1 MDGIKFYIGFVLFL
15 TTLVITSSIHA
26 NSLNEIL
33 KSGSLRVGVSLYEP
47 WVIKNKHGDLDGFE
61 IQIARQLA
69 KDLGVD
75 PEFVLMEWE
84 NLLDKLNANKID
96 IIIAGM
102 AITPERA
109 LQVNFTIPYADSGI
123 SIAANIIKTKTIDS
137 LDELNNSQVTIGAVS
152 NTVAVNVAAQ
162 VFNKASVKQF
172 VKSEDAIQ
180 ALLDGKIYALVEATP
195 IPRFL
200 ALQHP
205 GLVDAPLSRPLL
217 SYKAGMAVN
226 KGEQELLNYL
236 NAWIT
241 ARDAEGWI
249 PAKHKYWFKSLDWK
263 GE

>member
-1 MDGIKFYIGFVLFL
+1 MDGIKSYIGFVLFL
-15 TTLVITSSIHA
+15 TTLVITPSVHA
-26 NSLNEIL
+26 DSLDEIL
-33 KSGSLRVGVSLYEP
+33 NSGNLRVGVSLYEP

-84 NLLDKLNANKID
+84 HLLDTLNANKID

-162 VFNKASVKQF
+162 VFNKANVKQF

-180 ALLDGKIYALVEATP
+180 ALLDGNIYALVEATP
-195 IPRFL
+195 IPQFL